1 MKPIFTRNID
11 INKTA
16 FVNWRTSK
24 NEDIQNM
31 LVLAEGFLTSSI
43 ELAKVALASNKDK
56 KADILIF
63 PILTNA
69 NHGIEL
75 YLKSLVWTLNK
86 LMKSENKIEEKHHD
100 IKKILQTAKNKIEK
114 YKNQK
119 SLDFFNQE
127 TEELQNYIDELFTRI
142 KATPKNAKMDFSRYP
157 FDNKYG
163 NHFYIDEIGNVEVD
177 LENFISRF
185 EKILE
190 TLDERI
196 SYFFYQELN
205 QDW

>member
-1 MKPIFTRNID
+1 MKPIFSRNID

-56 KADILIF
+56 KADIMIF

-86 LMKSENKIEEKHHD
+86 LLKSENKIEEMNHD
-100 IKKILQTAKNKIEK
+100 IKKILETAQKKIEQ
-114 YKNQK
+114 YKDQE
-119 SLDFFNQE
+119 SLDFFNHQI
-127 TEELQNYIDELFTRI
+127 EELQSYINELFTII
-142 KATPKNAKMDFSRYP
+142 KASPKNAKMDFSRYP
-157 FDNKYG
+157 FDHKYL
-163 NHFYIDEIGNVEVD
+163 NHFYVDELGNVEID
-177 LENFISRF
+177 LENLISRF

-196 SYFFYQELN
+196 SYFYYQELN